1 MGMMKGSAG
10 ALVLLLAVA
19 AHAQPSETEQLRKH
33 FEDGSKAFNLGE
45 FKRAVDEYKAAY
57 NIRPDPVFL
66 YNIAQAYRL
75 DGNLQQALFFYK
87 SYLTNSP
94 KAPNRREVEGRIHEL
109 DQQIAQQKTL
119 TTAPPTGTV
128 APSGVGG
135 GEPSTHGATA
145 TPPPAATTTA
155 PPPATTAP
163 PPATTAPPPSTP
175 PPAATTTSGPP
186 ALTATAPEKK
196 TPVYK
201 KWWLWTAVGVVAV
214 GAAVGVGLAVGLQ
227 PSPPNSTLGATRVF

>member
-1 MGMMKGSAG
+1 MGMMKGLAG
-10 ALVLLLAVA
+10 GLVLLLAIA
-19 AHAQPSETEQLRKH
+19 AQAQSASETEQLRKH

-45 FKRAVDEYKAAY
+45 FKHAVEEYKAAY

-94 KAPNRREVEGRIHEL
+94 KAPNRRECESRIRDLE
-109 DQQIAQQKTL
+109 QQIAAQRAVTS
-119 TTAPPTGTV
+119 APPTGTQP
-128 APSGVGG
+128 PSGMI
-135 GEPSTHGATA
+135 EPPKSEPPKSEPPKTEPPKTEPPKVETA
-145 TPPPAATTTA
+145 PALVATA
-155 PPPATTAP
+155 PP
-163 PPATTAPPPSTP
+163 
-175 PPAATTTSGPP
+175 
-186 ALTATAPEKK
+186 PEKK

-214 GAAVGVGLAVGLQ
+214 GAAVGAGIAVGLQ
-227 PSPPNSTLGATRVF
+227 SNTPNSALGATRVF

>member
-1 MGMMKGSAG
+1 MGMMKGLAG
-10 ALVLLLAVA
+10 GLVLLLSIA
-19 AHAQPSETEQLRKH
+19 AHAQSASETEQLRKH

-45 FKRAVDEYKAAY
+45 FKHAVDEYKAAY

-94 KAPNRREVEGRIHEL
+94 KAPNRRECESRIRDLE
-109 DQQIAQQKTL
+109 QQIAAQRAVTS
-119 TTAPPTGTV
+119 APPTGTQPPSGIIV
-128 APSGVGG
+128 EPPRTEAPKTEPPKVEAPKPEPPKVESAPSLVV
-135 GEPSTHGATA
+135 
-145 TPPPAATTTA
+145 TA
-155 PPPATTAP
+155 PP
-163 PPATTAPPPSTP
+163 
-175 PPAATTTSGPP
+175 
-186 ALTATAPEKK
+186 PEKK

-214 GAAVGVGLAVGLQ
+214 GAALGAGLAVGLQ
-227 PSPPNSTLGATRVF
+227 SNTPSSALGATRVF